1 MITQR
6 TSKTAVAL
14 TLCVALA
21 ACAQG
26 REKETAGTIV
36 GAGTGALIGSQL
48 GSGKG
53 QLAAIAIG
61 TLMGAWA
68 GNEVGKS
75 LDRADK
81 LAAQRTAQ
89 DALEYNKSGQTSTWR
104 NPDSGH
110 SGTVTPVSTY
120 RSDAGQDCRE
130 FETQIYVDGQQETGR
145 GTACRQPDG
154 TWKIQS

>member
-1 MITQR
+1 MMILR
-6 TSKTAVAL
+6 SSKTVLAVL
-14 TLCVALA
+14 VCVALA
-21 ACAQG
+21 ACSQG
-26 REKETAGTIV
+26 REKETAGTLV
-36 GAGTGALIGSQL
+36 GAGTGALIGSQV
-48 GSGKG
+48 GGGKG

-81 LAAQRTAQ
+81 LAAQRTSQ
-89 DALEYNKSGQTSTWR
+89 DALEYNKTGQTSTWR

-110 SGTVTPVSTY
+110 SGTVTPVNTY
-120 RSDAGQDCRE
+120 RNDAGRDCRE
-130 FETQIYVDGQQETGR
+130 FETTIYVDGKQEQGK

-154 TWKIQS
+154 TWQIQS